1 MRRDAATERIL
12 RTCQKTTS
20 EGEGHTVQGM
30 SSNWLGLS
38 SFGLGAAG
46 MFATVY
52 CTQAILPT
60 LGREFGVGAA
70 RTGLTISVVV
80 VAMAAGAWIWGPLS
94 DRIGRKRCLVLS
106 SGLLVAP
113 TVGLGL
119 APSFAVLLLCR
130 LLQGLC
136 MPGLLAVGLNY
147 VQEVFGDWL
156 GGKAMGC
163 YLSSLVAGGL
173 IGRVGVALASEVVG
187 WRLSIA
193 GLALLPSVA
202 ALFMHYAL
210 PQSASPAKEKQELA
224 AVMRLLGNRALLLAT
239 LGGCALFFSFV
250 GVFSFVTYYLEAPP
264 FSLSPAIGSLIFLL
278 WSLGVVGPVA
288 GAVADRKRIRPR
300 VGERHL
306 LQLLLHLRSFRGLL
320 TRCSLAVVG
329 VARSH
334 RHRSWGIGAGR
345 GHLDIC
351 TSRSRASPEA
361 LARIIHEGSSRE
373 GAIFAM
379 VGTFED

>member
-1 MRRDAATERIL
+1 
-12 RTCQKTTS
+12 
-20 EGEGHTVQGM
+20 
-30 SSNWLGLS
+30 
-38 SFGLGAAG
+38 

-60 LGREFGVGAA
+60 LGREFGVDAA
-70 RTGLTISVVV
+70 QTGLTISVVV
-80 VAMAAGAWIWGPLS
+80 VAMAVGAWIWGPLS

-106 SGLLVAP
+106 SGLLVVP

-173 IGRVGVALASEVVG
+173 IGRVGVALASEEVG
-187 WRLSIA
+187 WRLSLA

-210 PQSASPAKEKQELA
+210 PQSSSPAKEKLELT
-224 AVMRLLGNRALLLAT
+224 AVTRLLGNRALLLAT

-250 GVFSFVTYYLEAPP
+250 GVFSFVTYYLEGPP
-264 FSLSPAIGSLIFLL
+264 FSLSPAVGSLIFLL
-278 WSLGVVGPVA
+278 WSFGAVGPVA
-288 GAVADRKRIRPR
+288 GAVADSIGWRATL
-300 VGERHL
+300 VGALTGSL
-306 LQLLLHLRSFRGLL
+306 LALPL
-320 TRCSLAVVG
+320 SLAGTLPAVVVALAVLTVGMFSGATAAQIG
-329 VARSH
+329 VATASESDQGTASAIYYSCYYTCGAVAAYLPGVAWQVWGWPGVTVVALGVLAPAAGILLFAGIVRKH
-334 RHRSWGIGAGR
+334 R
-345 GHLDIC
+345 
-351 TSRSRASPEA
+351 PKP
-361 LARIIHEGSSRE
+361 
-373 GAIFAM
+373 
-379 VGTFED
+379 

>member
-1 MRRDAATERIL
+1 
-12 RTCQKTTS
+12 
-20 EGEGHTVQGM
+20 M

-113 TVGLGL
+113 TVALGL
-119 APSFAVLLLCR
+119 APSFAVLLGCR

-173 IGRVGVALASEVVG
+173 IGRVGVALATEVVG
-187 WRLSIA
+187 WRLS
-193 GLALLPSVA
+193 LA
-202 ALFMHYAL
+202 ALAHTARRSGASHAL
-210 PQSASPAKEKQELA
+210 RVTTVRFAGQGKARARGRHTPARKPR
-224 AVMRLLGNRALLLAT
+224 V
-239 LGGCALFFSFV
+239 
-250 GVFSFVTYYLEAPP
+250 
-264 FSLSPAIGSLIFLL
+264 AIGNAGRVRAIFLL
-278 WSLGVVGPVA
+278 RRCLYL
-288 GAVADRKRIRPR
+288 
-300 VGERHL
+300 RHL
-306 LQLLLHLRSFRGLL
+306 LPGGSSLLALSSSRKPHL
-320 TRCSLAVVG
+320 LAVEFG
-329 VARSH
+329 
-334 RHRSWGIGAGR
+334 GGGA
-345 GHLDIC
+345 
-351 TSRSRASPEA
+351 SSP
-361 LARIIHEGSSRE
+361 GP
-373 GAIFAM
+373 
-379 VGTFED
+379 

>member
-1 MRRDAATERIL
+1 V
-12 RTCQKTTS
+12 TTW
-20 EGEGHTVQGM
+20 EGEGHTIQGM

-80 VAMAAGAWIWGPLS
+80 VAMAVGAWIWGPLS

-119 APSFAVLLLCR
+119 APSFGVLLLCR

-173 IGRVGVALASEVVG
+173 IGRVGVAIASESDQG
-187 WRLSIA
+187 TASAIYYSCYYTGGA
-193 GLALLPSVA
+193 VA
-202 ALFMHYAL
+202 AYL
-210 PQSASPAKEKQELA
+210 PGVAWQWWGWPGVTGSA
-224 AVMRLLGNRALLLAT
+224 
-239 LGGCALFFSFV
+239 
-250 GVFSFVTYYLEAPP
+250 
-264 FSLSPAIGSLIFLL
+264 
-278 WSLGVVGPVA
+278 LGVV
-288 GAVADRKRIRPR
+288 
-300 VGERHL
+300 
-306 LQLLLHLRSFRGLL
+306 
-320 TRCSLAVVG
+320 
-329 VARSH
+329 
-334 RHRSWGIGAGR
+334 
-345 GHLDIC
+345 
-351 TSRSRASPEA
+351 A
-361 LARIIHEGSSRE
+361 LAAGIFLFAGIVRE
-373 GAIFAM
+373 HRPKF
-379 VGTFED
+379 

>member
-1 MRRDAATERIL
+1 
-12 RTCQKTTS
+12 
-20 EGEGHTVQGM
+20 
-30 SSNWLGLS
+30 
-38 SFGLGAAG
+38 

-113 TVGLGL
+113 TVALGL

-173 IGRVGVALASEVVG
+173 IGRVGVALATEAVG
-187 WRLSIA
+187 WRLSLA

-224 AVMRLLGNRALLLAT
+224 AVRRLLGNRALLLAT

-264 FSLSPAIGSLIFLL
+264 FSLSSALGSLIFLL
-278 WSLGVVGPVA
+278 WSLGAVGPLA
-288 GAVADRKRIRPR
+288 GAVADRIGWRATL
-300 VGERHL
+300 VGALAGSL
-306 LQLLLHLRSFRGLL
+306 LALPL
-320 TRCSLAVVG
+320 SLVGTLPAVVAALGVLTVAMFSGATAAQIG
-329 VARSH
+329 VATASDSDQGSASAIYYSCYYTCGAFAGYLPGVAWQWWGWPGVTGIALGVLAPAMAILVFAQVVREH
-334 RHRSWGIGAGR
+334 RPK
-345 GHLDIC
+345 L
-351 TSRSRASPEA
+351 
-361 LARIIHEGSSRE
+361 
-373 GAIFAM
+373 
-379 VGTFED
+379 